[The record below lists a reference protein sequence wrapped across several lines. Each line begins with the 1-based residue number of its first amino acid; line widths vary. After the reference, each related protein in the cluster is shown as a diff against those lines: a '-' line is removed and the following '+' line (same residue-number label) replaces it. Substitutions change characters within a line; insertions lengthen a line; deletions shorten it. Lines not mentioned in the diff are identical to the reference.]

1 MRTWSPHWHLQKQQ
15 QQTVTVTL
23 VCCCCCCSCWV
34 QTKDLELKLVRSA
47 WVLRLRACCGNSA
60 AGATPTHSWLRCKR
74 CCCCAAAAAAA
85 RVLFQF
91 VFWARALQVFLLLLL
106 LQLCAHIPIEHG
118 AGHWGE
124 GRGRTI
130 SYYIKYQLNRSI
142 ICKLPEHIKFEQRHT
157 HSNTLTHINTL
168 IHTLT
173 HSYTHTYN
181 AVLDFVA

>member
-1 MRTWSPHWHLQKQQ
+1 MNFSTFLHTHTCMRTWSPHWHLQKQQ
-15 QQTVTVTL
+15 QQTVTL
-23 VCCCCCCSCWV
+23 VCCCCSCWV

-60 AGATPTHSWLRCKR
+60 AAATPTHSWLRCKR
-74 CCCCAAAAAAA
+74 CCCCAAAAAA

-118 AGHWGE
+118 AGHCGE

-130 SYYIKYQLNRSI
+130 SYYIIYQLNRSI
-142 ICKLPEHIKFEQRHT
+142 ICKLPEHIKFEQTHT
-157 HSNTLTHINTL
+157 HTVTLSHI
-168 IHTLT
+168 LT
-173 HSYTHTYN
+173 HSHTH
-181 AVLDFVA
+181 